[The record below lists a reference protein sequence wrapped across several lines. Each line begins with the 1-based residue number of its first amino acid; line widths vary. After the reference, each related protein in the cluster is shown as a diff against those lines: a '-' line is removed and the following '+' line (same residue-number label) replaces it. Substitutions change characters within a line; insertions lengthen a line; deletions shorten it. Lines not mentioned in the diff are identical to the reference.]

1 MNKNTFNQ
9 KMTPARFMSDWGAVA
24 AIGVAFIIF
33 SFTAPTAFF
42 NFSNMV
48 IILRSISITTVIAMG
63 ATFCFAA
70 GIFDLSFAALATLGA
85 QFSVTFMAWY
95 GIPMFPALLLTIIA
109 CMVVGAINSFV
120 VIKFRVPAFL
130 ATLAMSFVLD
140 GFALTYSGGSVIN
153 PSVTGAKGQ
162 AIVMQVPDVFRSLGR
177 APAIIVIMFVCIIL
191 SDLFQSQTR
200 HGRFLYVVGS
210 NAEAGRLS
218 GIRTNRYRTLAFL
231 LATVF
236 SAIGGMLIASRA
248 GTVQATAGTT
258 FLMPSIAAVNIGVS
272 LAGKKK
278 ANAWGTFVGAALVG
292 VIENGLYALA
302 FPYYSIN
309 IIKGIILMAAL
320 VMSHYST
327 KEQA

>member
-1 MNKNTFNQ
+1 MNKKSLDQ
-9 KMTPARFMSDWGAVA
+9 KMTAAKFMSDWGAVA

-33 SFTAPTAFF
+33 SFAAPKAFF
-42 NFSNMV
+42 NASNMV
-48 IILRSISITTVIAMG
+48 TILRSISITTVIAMG

-70 GIFDLSFAALATLGA
+70 GIFDLSFAALATIGA

-95 GIPMFPALLLTIIA
+95 GIPMIPALLLTIVA
-109 CMVVGAINSFV
+109 CMVVGVINSFV

-153 PSVTGAKGQ
+153 PAVAGAKGQ
-162 AIVMQVPDVFRSLGR
+162 AIVMQIPAIFRSLGR
-177 APAIIVIMFVCIIL
+177 APGIIIIMFACIVLADI
-191 SDLFQSQTR
+191 FQSQTK

-231 LATVF
+231 LAAIF
-236 SAIGGMLIASRA
+236 SAIGGILIASRA
-248 GTVQATAGTT
+248 GTVQAAAGTT
-258 FLMPSIAAVNIGVS
+258 FLMPSIAAVNIGVA

-278 ANAWGTFVGAALVG
+278 ANAWGTFVGAALIG

-309 IIKGIILMAAL
+309 IVKGIILLAAL
-320 VMSHYST
+320 VMSNYST
-327 KEQA
+327 KENA

>member
-1 MNKNTFNQ
+1 MSKKTLDQ
-9 KMTPARFMSDWGAVA
+9 RMTPAKFMADWGAVA
-24 AIGVAFIIF
+24 AIGVAFVIF
-33 SFTAPTAFF
+33 SFAAPKAFF
-42 NFSNMV
+42 NTSNMV
-48 IILRSISITTVIAMG
+48 NILRAISITTVIAMG
-63 ATFCFAA
+63 ATFSFAA

-85 QFSVTFMAWY
+85 QFSVTFIAWF
-95 GIPMFPALLLTIIA
+95 GIPMIPALLLTILA

-120 VIKFRVPAFL
+120 VIKLRVPAFL

-153 PSVTGAKGQ
+153 PAVTGAKGQ
-162 AIVMQVPDVFRSLGR
+162 AILMKVPDSFWQLGK
-177 APAIIVIMFVCIIL
+177 APAIIIVMFVCIIL
-191 SDLFQSQTR
+191 ADLFQSRTK

-210 NAEAGRLS
+210 NAEAGKLA
-218 GIRTNRYRTLAFL
+218 GIRVNRYRTLAFM
-231 LATVF
+231 AAAIF

-248 GTVQATAGTT
+248 GTVQATAGNS
-258 FLMPSIAAVNIGVS
+258 FLMPSIAAINIGIS

-278 ANAWGTFVGAALVG
+278 ANAWGTFVGAALIG
-292 VIENGLYALA
+292 VIENGLYAMA

-309 IIKGIILMAAL
+309 IVKGVILLAAL